1 MDITQTFKA
10 SVMTV
15 RLQRKTA
22 GKPTAPAPAAP
33 SKATSLPKDDFAKN
47 AKEVCSK
54 ITSLRNVLIENR
66 TAYMKIGQHLKSATH
81 MTDAQRDLIDRES
94 EKFVT
99 FYTQHL
105 AKMRSDWKAAK
116 RRPQERQH
124 IDAVLDLLV
133 SYLHSVEQI
142 YLDQKKYRVQHELE
156 TYRLLKLAADKKKI
170 PVRPAGSNSGKLGRR
185 QQSSNDDDEA
195 NGGSTSPTANGEAE
209 ESADND
215 WNNDGWDEWDDDE
228 EEADGEQDHHDGQE
242 TEKKWTPEVSQHK
255 PRQRKRSRPN
265 RGAISSDSSA
275 KVALDEELQK
285 SAHQQEADDEDP
297 LSAEDMQLFEAENVH
312 IYNFLQG
319 VSEEVEQIEKN
330 VVDIAQLQ
338 DIFTEKVAMQQHNIE
353 RIVSAVVGTTENVK
367 DANEQIRQATQRNAG
382 LRVWSLFFLLVMS
395 FSLLFLD
402 WYYD

>member
-1 MDITQTFKA
+1 MDITQQFKA

-15 RLQRKTA
+15 RLQRKTELA
-22 GKPTAPAPAAP
+22 AASAAKPKTTSAAM
-33 SKATSLPKDDFAKN
+33 ATKTTTTGPRDDFAKQ
-47 AKEVCSK
+47 AKDVCNK
-54 ITSLRNVLIENR
+54 ITTLRNVLIENR
-66 TAYMKIGQHLKSATH
+66 TAYMRIGQHLKSATH

-105 AKMRSDWKAAK
+105 AKMRTDWKAAK
-116 RRPQERQH
+116 RKPQERQH

-156 TYRLLKLAADKKKI
+156 TYKLLKLAANKKKI
-170 PVRPAGSNSGKLGRR
+170 PARPATGKLGRR
-185 QQSSNDDDEA
+185 LTSQDEQESMEPSSNGLEDEA
-195 NGGSTSPTANGEAE
+195 
-209 ESADND
+209 ADND
-215 WNNDGWDEWDDDE
+215 WNNDSWGEWDDGDE
-228 EEADGEQDHHDGQE
+228 EEADGHSA
-242 TEKKWTPEVSQHK
+242 EKNIPQSATQHK
-255 PRQRKRSRPN
+255 ARVRKRSKLN
-265 RGAISSDSSA
+265 QSGLSDSSA
-275 KVALDEELQK
+275 KVALDDDIQK
-285 SAHQQEADDEDP
+285 TAQQEADDEDP
-297 LSAEDMQLFEAENVH
+297 LSADDIQLFEEENVH

-319 VSEEVEQIEKN
+319 VSEEVDQIEKN

-338 DIFTEKVAMQQHNIE
+338 DIFTEKLALQQHSIE
-353 RIVSAVVGTTENVK
+353 RIESAVIGSTENVK

>member
-1 MDITQTFKA
+1 MDITQQFKA

-15 RLQRKTA
+15 RLQRKTEL
-22 GKPTAPAPAAP
+22 AAASAAKAKTP
-33 SKATSLPKDDFAKN
+33 SAAVATKTTTTGPRDDFAKQ
-47 AKEVCSK
+47 AKDVCNK
-54 ITSLRNVLIENR
+54 ITTLRNVLIENR
-66 TAYMKIGQHLKSATH
+66 TAYMRIGQHLKSATH

-105 AKMRSDWKAAK
+105 AKMRTDWKAAK
-116 RRPQERQH
+116 RKPQERQH

-156 TYRLLKLAADKKKI
+156 TYKLLKLAANKKKI
-170 PVRPAGSNSGKLGRR
+170 PARPATGKLGRR
-185 QQSSNDDDEA
+185 LISQDEQESVEASSNGLEDE
-195 NGGSTSPTANGEAE
+195 TAE
-209 ESADND
+209 ND
-215 WNNDGWDEWDDDE
+215 WSNDGWGEWDDGDE
-228 EEADGEQDHHDGQE
+228 EEADGHSA
-242 TEKKWTPEVSQHK
+242 EKNTPQSATQHK
-255 PRQRKRSRPN
+255 ARVRKRSKPN
-265 RGAISSDSSA
+265 QTGLSDSSA
-275 KVALDEELQK
+275 KVALDEDIQK
-285 SAHQQEADDEDP
+285 TAQQEADDGDP
-297 LSAEDMQLFEAENVH
+297 LSADDIQLFEEENVH

-319 VSEEVEQIEKN
+319 VSEEVDQIEKN

-338 DIFTEKVAMQQHNIE
+338 DIFTEKLALQQHSIE
-353 RIVSAVVGTTENVK
+353 RIESAVIGSTENVK

>member
-1 MDITQTFKA
+1 MDITQQFKA

-15 RLQRKTA
+15 RLQRKTELA
-22 GKPTAPAPAAP
+22 AASAAKPKISMGT
-33 SKATSLPKDDFAKN
+33 KTTTTGPKDDFAKQ
-47 AKEVCSK
+47 AKDVCNK
-54 ITSLRNVLIENR
+54 ITTLRNVLIENR
-66 TAYMKIGQHLKSATH
+66 TAYMRIGQHLKSATH

-105 AKMRSDWKAAK
+105 AKMRTDWKAAK
-116 RRPQERQH
+116 RKPQERQH

-156 TYRLLKLAADKKKI
+156 TYKLLKLAANKKKI
-170 PVRPAGSNSGKLGRR
+170 PARPATGKLGRR
-185 QQSSNDDDEA
+185 LTSQDEQESLEPSSN
-195 NGGSTSPTANGEAE
+195 GFE
-209 ESADND
+209 EETADND
-215 WNNDGWDEWDDDE
+215 WNNDSWGEWDDGDE
-228 EEADGEQDHHDGQE
+228 EEADGHSA
-242 TEKKWTPEVSQHK
+242 EKNTPQSATQHK
-255 PRQRKRSRPN
+255 ARVRKRSKPN
-265 RGAISSDSSA
+265 KSGLSDSSA
-275 KVALDEELQK
+275 KVALDEDIQK
-285 SAHQQEADDEDP
+285 TAQQEADDEDP
-297 LSAEDMQLFEAENVH
+297 LSADDIQLFEEENVH

-319 VSEEVEQIEKN
+319 VSEEVDQIEKN

-338 DIFTEKVAMQQHNIE
+338 DIFTEKLALQQHSIE
-353 RIVSAVVGTTENVK
+353 RIESAVIGSTENVK

>member
-1 MDITQTFKA
+1 MDITQHFKA

-15 RLQRKTA
+15 RLHRKTELAAAAKGKPQQDNKQRTSAA
-22 GKPTAPAPAAP
+22 GKPTSTTAPN
-33 SKATSLPKDDFAKN
+33 DFAKR
-47 AKEVCSK
+47 AKDICND
-54 ITSLRNVLIENR
+54 ITTLRNVLIENR
-66 TAYMKIGQHLKSATH
+66 TAYMRIGQHLKSATH
-81 MTDAQRDLIDRES
+81 MTDAQRDFIDRGT

-99 FYTQHL
+99 LCTHHL
-105 AKMRSDWKAAK
+105 ANMRRDYKNNAK
-116 RRPQERQH
+116 RKPQERQH
-124 IDAVLDLLV
+124 IDGVLDLLV

-170 PVRPAGSNSGKLGRR
+170 PVRPAGASSGKLVKR
-185 QQSSNDDDEA
+185 QPSNDEDDDTDRVESSVEEA
-195 NGGSTSPTANGEAE
+195 D
-209 ESADND
+209 ESND
-215 WNNDGWDEWDDDE
+215 WNNDSWAEWDE
-228 EEADGEQDHHDGQE
+228 EQQDISSKTVE
-242 TEKKWTPEVSQHK
+242 TQQKL
-255 PRQRKRSRPN
+255 RKRNKRTGQSN
-265 RGAISSDSSA
+265 TDSSA
-275 KVALDEELQK
+275 KVALDEDIQQTELQ
-285 SAHQQEADDEDP
+285 QENDEDP
-297 LSAEDMQLFEAENVH
+297 LSAEDIQLFEAENVH

-338 DIFTEKVAMQQHNIE
+338 DIFTEKVAMQQQNIE